1 MKAAYRQAV
10 GMFGGENCRKVY
22 NCFPRLSEY
31 NVGYNCAR
39 SPSSL
44 RLGSLDE
51 VKEALRLKISS
62 CQGLGDETACVTWFD
77 PISLDELLRGGL
89 DRYQCMLPLVQ
100 QFCWLNLRIHWRQ

>member
-62 CQGLGDETACVTWFD
+62 CQGLGDETACVTWFVKYH
-77 PISLDELLRGGL
+77 R
-89 DRYQCMLPLVQ
+89 
-100 QFCWLNLRIHWRQ
+100 RQHARLERQVEKLHVNARSKLKSVCFHAYSTL